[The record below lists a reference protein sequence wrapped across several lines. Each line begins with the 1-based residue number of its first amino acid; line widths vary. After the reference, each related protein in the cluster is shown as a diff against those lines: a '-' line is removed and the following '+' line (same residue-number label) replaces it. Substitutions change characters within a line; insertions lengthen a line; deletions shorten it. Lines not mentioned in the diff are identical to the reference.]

1 MSMLLRIFRRPD
13 YNSEVTQF
21 LEQLKTANPGLEAQ
35 QRVGRALLWDKAIDR
50 EARDEWQQAR
60 VPQKPYVYQTE
71 SK

>member
-35 QRVGRALLWDKAIDR
+35 QRVGRALLWDKQVDR
-50 EARDEWQQAR
+50 EARDDWAHAR
-60 VPQKPYVYQTE
+60 VPQKPYVYQYE

>member
-1 MSMLLRIFRRPD
+1 MSMLLKIFRRPD
-13 YNSEVTQF
+13 YNSEMTQF

-50 EARDEWQQAR
+50 DASDEWEQAR
-60 VPQKPYVYQTE
+60 VAQKPYVYQTE